1 MKHTIRK
8 ILKET
13 TEEVKDKHDRKI
25 MQILITA
32 GFDGTSSYNDVLRYL
47 NKNLDMKGME
57 AFEMYQL
64 LKDNWRSVDAGGEL
78 VRTDIRKKR
87 IPTSNNRG
95 RELVQNKI
103 PFKGSNT
110 HANYVKDVYVVYSY
124 NWYPIFVFK
133 DGQWFENENR
143 YSSST
148 AKQMSQLRPYN
159 QGEIIKTSKSKLE
172 DIIYKK

>member
-1 MKHTIRK
+1 MKHTIRT

-13 TEEVKDKHDRKI
+13 TDEVKDKHDRKI
-25 MQILITA
+25 IQILITA
-32 GFDGTSSYNDVLRYL
+32 GFDGTSSYNDVLSFL
-47 NKNLDMKGME
+47 NKNLDLKGIE

-64 LKDNWRSVDAGGEL
+64 LKDNWRSVDDGGEL
-78 VRTDIRKKR
+78 VRTDIRKRR
-87 IPTSNNRG
+87 IPTANNRG

-143 YSSST
+143 YSVST
-148 AKQMSQLRPYN
+148 SKQMSQLRPYK

-172 DIIYKK
+172 DIIYK

>member
-1 MKHTIRK
+1 MKHTIRR

-25 MQILITA
+25 VQILITA
-32 GFDGTSSYNDVLRYL
+32 GFDGSSSYNDVLRYL

>member
-1 MKHTIRK
+1 MKHTIRR

-13 TEEVKDKHDRKI
+13 TEEVKDNHDRKI
-25 MQILITA
+25 IQILKGA
-32 GFDGTSSYNDVLRYL
+32 GFERTSSYVDVLSFL

-78 VRTDIRKKR
+78 IRTDVRNKKMSTTN
-87 IPTSNNRG
+87 IRG

-110 HANYVKDVYVVYSY
+110 HANYVNNAYVVYSY
-124 NWYPIFVFK
+124 NWYPIYVFK
-133 DGQWFENENR
+133 DGQWFENEDR
-143 YSSST
+143 YSVST

-159 QGEIIKTSKSKLE
+159 QGEIIKIPKTNLE
-172 DIIYKK
+172 DIIHK

>member
-1 MKHTIRK
+1 MKHTIRR

-25 MQILITA
+25 VQILITA
-32 GFDGTSSYNDVLRYL
+32 GFDGSSSYNDVLRYL

-64 LKDNWRSVDAGGEL
+64 LKDNWRSIDAGGEL
-78 VRTDIRKKR
+78 VRTDIRKKKMR
-87 IPTSNNRG
+87 TANIRG

-124 NWYPIFVFK
+124 DWYPIFVFK

-143 YSSST
+143 YSIST

-159 QGEIIKTSKSKLE
+159 QGEIIKTSKSKLD
-172 DIIYKK
+172 DIIYK

>member
-1 MKHTIRK
+1 
-8 ILKET
+8 
-13 TEEVKDKHDRKI
+13 
-25 MQILITA
+25 
-32 GFDGTSSYNDVLRYL
+32 
-47 NKNLDMKGME
+47 
-57 AFEMYQL
+57 MYQL

-78 VRTDIRKKR
+78 VRTDIRKKKMR
-87 IPTSNNRG
+87 TANTRG

-143 YSSST
+143 YSVST

-172 DIIYKK
+172 DIIHK

>member
-1 MKHTIRK
+1 MKHTIRR

-25 MQILITA
+25 IQILTTA
-32 GFDGTSSYNDVLRYL
+32 GFDGSSSYNDVLRYL

-64 LKDNWRSVDAGGEL
+64 LKDNWRSIDAGGEL

-172 DIIYKK
+172 DIIYSR

>member
-1 MKHTIRK
+1 MKNTIRR

-25 MQILITA
+25 IQILITA
-32 GFDGTSSYNDVLRYL
+32 GFDGTSSYNDVLPYL

-78 VRTDIRKKR
+78 VRTDIRKKKMR
-87 IPTSNNRG
+87 TANIRG

-110 HANYVKDVYVVYSY
+110 HANYVNDVYVVYSY

-143 YSSST
+143 YSVST

-172 DIIYKK
+172 DIIYK

>member
-1 MKHTIRK
+1 MKHTIRR

-13 TEEVKDKHDRKI
+13 TDEVKDKYDRKI
-25 MQILITA
+25 IQALITA
-32 GFDGTSSYNDVLRYL
+32 GFDGTSTYSDVLSFL
-47 NKNLDMKGME
+47 NKALDIKGME

-78 VRTDIRKKR
+78 VRTDVEKKR
-87 IPTSNNRG
+87 IPTSNKRG

-103 PFKGSNT
+103 PFKGNNT

-143 YSSST
+143 YSVST

-159 QGEIIKTSKSKLE
+159 QGDIIKTSKSKLE
-172 DIIYKK
+172 DIIYSR